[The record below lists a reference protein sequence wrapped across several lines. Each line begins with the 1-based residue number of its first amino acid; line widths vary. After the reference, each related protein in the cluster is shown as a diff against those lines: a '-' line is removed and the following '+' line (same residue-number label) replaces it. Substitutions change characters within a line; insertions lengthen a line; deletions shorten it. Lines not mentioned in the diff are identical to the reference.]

1 VSDTSLPIDA
11 LRPAFDA
18 LKGPVVITAP
28 TGSGKSSRVPTWCEA
43 PVLVVEPRRVAARSL
58 ATWLAGPKLGED
70 VGYIVRGERRA
81 GPKTS
86 IVYATTGVALR
97 ILADTES
104 RFRTVILD
112 EFHERSLDLDLLLAL
127 VPGRA
132 RLVVLSATIEGDRVA
147 EHIGGRHLLG
157 KGRTFPVDIRYTS
170 EDRTLPDAD
179 GLAARVRRA
188 LLTVA
193 DEPGDRL
200 VFVPGK
206 AEIERVCREIGDL
219 AEVLPLHGGL
229 PLAEQ
234 SRVFK
239 TTGPQRIVV
248 ATNVAETSVTLP
260 RTRVVIDTGLVRRTR
275 YKNDRGYL
283 TLLPI
288 AKDSAEQRAGRAG
301 RTAPGIALRLWGQAA
316 PLSERTP
323 PELQRES
330 LVPLVLAAAAAGHP
344 LLDLPFLDTPPEH
357 AVQTARAHLLSL
369 DAIDTSHAITERG
382 RRLFGMPLDASHGR
396 LLIEGE
402 SRNMASR
409 MVDLVAVLSM
419 GRDLFEAG
427 PRTDDDLRAA
437 GCDVTAL
444 LRAMEL
450 GDATTHGLN
459 RWVLREARKSARRLR
474 KALDIADGYRPLDR
488 RALAETLMA
497 AWPDCVHVVRR
508 RKRKVAWSNGGTEID
523 LGRRSAV
530 NEDKVDLV
538 AVVGS
543 MALGHGKDVVL
554 IATCAMPLESSWVV
568 DAGIGRDRLASVA
581 MARGAAVGCVERV
594 HAGYL
599 LDSREMSL
607 SGELA
612 REAVCTLFLRGTLF
626 KRGAAEARS
635 RFDAAALAG
644 ALDGDPLPWPD
655 LETWVTARVA
665 SLGIDSGADVQLLS
679 RDDLLPDLLPDHRM
693 EALTREFPR
702 ELKMGNLRFRVEP
715 EPRTRRVTLHNL
727 GPRIKALPP
736 MTWLPRFQ
744 GWKVR
749 LEDRGTHRWLRR

>member
-1 VSDTSLPIDA
+1 MVDSPLPIDA
-11 LRPAFDA
+11 LRSAFDA
-18 LKGPVVITAP
+18 LTGPVVITAP

-58 ATWLAGPKLGED
+58 ATWLAGPQLGRD

-81 GPKTS
+81 GPQTP
-86 IVYATTGVALR
+86 IVYVTTGVALR
-97 ILADTES
+97 ILADTER

-147 EHIGGRHLLG
+147 EHIGGRHLQG
-157 KGRTFPVDIRYTS
+157 EGRTFPVEVRYTHA
-170 EDRTLPDAD
+170 DRTLPDAD
-179 GLAARVRRA
+179 GLADRVRKA
-188 LLTVA
+188 LLSVA

-206 AEIERVCREIGDL
+206 AEIERVCREVGDL
-219 AEVLPLHGGL
+219 GEVLPLHGGL

-288 AKDSAEQRAGRAG
+288 AMDSAEQRAGRAG
-301 RTAPGIALRLWGQAA
+301 RTAPGIALRLWGQRA
-316 PLSERTP
+316 LLRERTP
-323 PELQRES
+323 PELHRES

-369 DAIDTSHAITERG
+369 EAIDTSHAITERG
-382 RRLFGMPLDASHGR
+382 RRLFGLPLDARHGR

-402 SRNMASR
+402 LRNMASR

-427 PRTDDDLRAA
+427 PRPGDDLRAE
-437 GCDVTAL
+437 GCDVTGL

-450 GDATTHGLN
+450 GDAKTHGLHG
-459 RWVLREARKSARRLR
+459 WVLREARKAARRLR
-474 KALDIADGYRPLDR
+474 QALDVPEGYRPLDR
-488 RALAETLMA
+488 NAVAQTLMA

-508 RKRKVAWSNGGTEID
+508 RKRKVAWSNGGTEIE

-530 NEDKVDLV
+530 DEDKVDVV

-554 IATCAMPLESSWVV
+554 IATCAMPLQSSWVV
-568 DAGIGRDRLASVA
+568 EAGIGRDRLASVA

-599 LDSREMSL
+599 LDSRETPL

-612 REAVCTLFLRGTLF
+612 REAVRLLFLRGTLF
-626 KRGAAEARS
+626 KKGAAEARR
-635 RFDAAALAG
+635 RFAAGALAAAL
-644 ALDGDPLPWPD
+644 DSEPLPWPD
-655 LETWVTARVA
+655 LETWVTERVA
-665 SLGIDSGADVQLLS
+665 SLGIERGEDVLLLS
-679 RDDLLPDLLPDHRM
+679 RDDLMPDLLPTHRM
-693 EALTREFPR
+693 EALARVFPR
-702 ELKMGNLRFRVEP
+702 ELKMGTLRFAVEP
-715 EPRTRRVTLHNL
+715 EPRARRVTLHNL
-727 GPRIKALPP
+727 GARIKTLPP
-736 MTWLPRFQ
+736 TTWLPKFQ
-744 GWKVR
+744 GWAVR
-749 LEDRGTHRWLRR
+749 IEDRGTHRWLRR

>member
-1 VSDTSLPIDA
+1 MDIPLPIDA
-11 LRPAFDA
+11 LRSAFDA
-18 LKGPVVITAP
+18 VKGPVVVTAP
-28 TGSGKSSRVPTWCEA
+28 TGSGKSSRVPTWCEG

-58 ATWLAGPKLGED
+58 ATWLAGPKLGVD

-81 GPKTS
+81 GPETS

-97 ILADTES
+97 ILADAES
-104 RFRTVILD
+104 RYRTVILD

-147 EHIGGRHLLG
+147 EHIGGQHLQG
-157 KGRTFPVDIRYTS
+157 EGRTFPVDIRYTRD
-170 EDRTLPDAD
+170 DRTLPESD
-179 GLAARVRRA
+179 GLAARVRKA
-188 LLTVA
+188 LLSVA

-206 AEIERVCREIGDL
+206 AEIDRVCREIGDL
-219 AEVLPLHGGL
+219 GEVLPLHGGL

-301 RTAPGIALRLWGQAA
+301 RTAPGIALRLWGQSA
-316 PLSERTP
+316 PLSGRTP

-357 AVQTARAHLLSL
+357 AVETAREHLLSL
-369 DAIDTSHAITERG
+369 DAIDASHAITERG
-382 RRLFGMPLDASHGR
+382 RRLFGLPLDARHGR

-402 SRNMASR
+402 SRNLATR

-419 GRDLFEAG
+419 GRDLFEAA
-427 PRTDDDLRAA
+427 PTSDDDLRG
-437 GCDVTAL
+437 GCDVTGL

-450 GDATTHGLN
+450 GDAKTHALN
-459 RWVLREARKSARRLR
+459 GWVLREARKSARRLR
-474 KALDIADGYRPLDR
+474 QALDLPHEYRPLNR
-488 RALAETLMA
+488 RAVAETLMA

-523 LGRRSAV
+523 LGRRSVV
-530 NEDKVDLV
+530 NADKVDLV
-538 AVVGS
+538 AVVGT
-543 MALGHGKDVVL
+543 MALGHGKDVTL
-554 IATCAMPLESSWVV
+554 IATCAMPLVSSWVV
-568 DAGIGRDRLASVA
+568 NAGIGRDRLASVA
-581 MARGAAVGCVERV
+581 MTRGAAVGCVERV

-599 LDSREMSL
+599 LESREMPL

-612 REAVCTLFLRGTLF
+612 REAVCALFLRGTLF
-626 KRGAAEARS
+626 KKGAAEAQR

-644 ALDGDPLPWPD
+644 ALDGQPLPWPD
-655 LETWVTARVA
+655 LETWVTERVA
-665 SLGIDSGADVQLLS
+665 SLGIESGADVQLLS
-679 RDDLLPDLLPDHRM
+679 RDDLLPDLLPAHRM
-693 EALTREFPR
+693 EELTREFPR
-702 ELKMGNLRFRVEP
+702 ELTMGKLRFTVEP
-715 EPRTRRVTLHNL
+715 EPRSRRVTLHNL

-736 MTWLPRFQ
+736 TTWLPRFQ
-744 GWKVR
+744 GWAVR
-749 LEDRGTHRWLRR
+749 IEDRGKHQWLRR